1 MRARARVYISAT
13 AAARAWSTRWYLVM
27 TSSGKKLPGRSLG
40 TLRDSSHA
48 GLERAR
54 PVAVPAVAGGLAH
67 LVGLGVH
74 DAVGDVLGEPADEL
88 LQVDDPVLDLTC
100 RDFRF

>member
-1 MRARARVYISAT
+1 MVPRVDVLGEE
-13 AAARAWSTRWYLVM
+13 AARAQ
-27 TSSGKKLPGRSLG
+27 PGHPERELA
-40 TLRDSSHA
+40 HA